1 MSSEILTLVGV
12 ILLLI
17 VALAVVPYLWYDA
30 KSRKEG

>member
-17 VALAVVPYLWYDA
+17 LAGN
-30 KSRKEG
+30 RKQTHRDPQFFW